1 MWFKKPSILVIDDD
15 TSIGILTKSRLMR
28 ENQYDVIMTDNGLD
42 GINMISNKNPDLIIL
57 DWIMPGMNGL
67 EVLNEIKGNPN
78 TTHIPVLM
86 LTGKNL
92 VGEIEDAFNA
102 GADGYLTKPLDL
114 AKLSKKVNEI
124 LN

>member
-28 ENQYDVIMTDNGLD
+28 ENQYDVIMADNGLD
-42 GINMISNKNPDLIIL
+42 GINMIFNKNPDLIIL

-67 EVLNEIKGNPN
+67 EVLNEIKGNPS

-102 GADGYLTKPLDL
+102 GADDYLTKPLDL